1 MTTEITRDLVG
12 KVYVVTGAN
21 SGIGFAA
28 ASNFA
33 SRGAEVVMI
42 CRNPDLGLE
51 ALDKIRRN
59 SNNNNNGQELFT
71 ADFSSL
77 ASVSKVAKEILD
89 KHPRIDVLCNN
100 AGGANGSRRMTV
112 EGFEITFAVN
122 HLAGFLLTKKLL
134 PALERAAE
142 IDMARIVFT
151 SSYGHTNS
159 PLDFDDLNL
168 VHGYSTLKAY
178 GRSKLMNVLIARE
191 LHRRFKDKNIVS
203 SSFHPGAVR
212 TPIWRKGG
220 LVGTLLG
227 LVLYPFMRRV
237 EKGAETFIW
246 LASSEDD
253 TARNPNGD
261 YYFDLKLGSA
271 APFADKEAAEKLWR
285 ISEELIQPFI

>member
-59 SNNNNNGQELFT
+59 SNNNNNGQEMFT

-227 LVLYPFMRRV
+227 LVMYPFMRRV

>member
-42 CRNPDLGLE
+42 CRSPDLGLE

-59 SNNNNNGQELFT
+59 SNNNGQELFT

-178 GRSKLMNVLIARE
+178 GRSKLMNVLTARE

-227 LVLYPFMRRV
+227 LVMYPFMRRV

>member
-51 ALDKIRRN
+51 AMDKIRRN
-59 SNNNNNGQELFT
+59 SNNNGQELFT

-77 ASVSKVAKEILD
+77 TSVSKVAKEILD

-178 GRSKLMNVLIARE
+178 GRSKLMNVLTARE

-227 LVLYPFMRRV
+227 LVMYPFMRRV

-246 LASSEDD
+246 LAGSEDD

-271 APFADKEAAEKLWR
+271 ASFADKEAAEKLWR

>member
-59 SNNNNNGQELFT
+59 SNNNGQELFT

-77 ASVSKVAKEILD
+77 TSVSKVAKEILD

-178 GRSKLMNVLIARE
+178 GRSKLMNVLTARE

-227 LVLYPFMRRV
+227 LVMYPFMRRV

-261 YYFDLKLGSA
+261 YYFDLKQGSA

>member
-59 SNNNNNGQELFT
+59 SNNNGQELFT

-151 SSYGHTNS
+151 SSYCHTNS

-227 LVLYPFMRRV
+227 LVMYPFMRHV

>member
-59 SNNNNNGQELFT
+59 SNNNGQELFT

-178 GRSKLMNVLIARE
+178 GRSKLMNVLTARE

-227 LVLYPFMRRV
+227 LVMYPFMRRV

>member
-51 ALDKIRRN
+51 GLDKIRRN
-59 SNNNNNGQELFT
+59 SNNNDQELFT

-77 ASVSKVAKEILD
+77 TSVSKVAKKILD

-178 GRSKLMNVLIARE
+178 GRSKLMNVLTARE

-227 LVLYPFMRRV
+227 LVMYPFMRRV

>member
-1 MTTEITRDLVG
+1 
-12 KVYVVTGAN
+12 
-21 SGIGFAA
+21 
-28 ASNFA
+28 
-33 SRGAEVVMI
+33 MI

-59 SNNNNNGQELFT
+59 SNNNGQELFT

-77 ASVSKVAKEILD
+77 TSVSKVAKEILD

-178 GRSKLMNVLIARE
+178 GRSKLMNVLTARE

-203 SSFHPGAVR
+203 SAFHPGAVR

-227 LVLYPFMRRV
+227 LVMYPFMRRV

-271 APFADKEAAEKLWR
+271 ASFADKEAAEKLWR

>member
-59 SNNNNNGQELFT
+59 SNNNGQELFI

-77 ASVSKVAKEILD
+77 TSVSRVAKEILD

-178 GRSKLMNVLIARE
+178 GRSKLMNVLTARE

-227 LVLYPFMRRV
+227 LVMYPFMRRV

-253 TARNPNGD
+253 TARNTNGD

-271 APFADKEAAEKLWR
+271 APFADKEAAEKLWC

>member
-59 SNNNNNGQELFT
+59 SNNNGQELFT

-227 LVLYPFMRRV
+227 LVMYPFMRRV

-261 YYFDLKLGSA
+261 YYFDLKLGLA
-271 APFADKEAAEKLWR
+271 APFADKEAAEKLWC

>member
-59 SNNNNNGQELFT
+59 SNNNGQELFT

-227 LVLYPFMRRV
+227 LVMYPFMRRV

>member
-59 SNNNNNGQELFT
+59 SNNNDQELFT

-77 ASVSKVAKEILD
+77 TSVSKVAQDILD

-227 LVLYPFMRRV
+227 LVMYPFMRRV

>member
-1 MTTEITRDLVG
+1 
-12 KVYVVTGAN
+12 
-21 SGIGFAA
+21 
-28 ASNFA
+28 
-33 SRGAEVVMI
+33 
-42 CRNPDLGLE
+42 
-51 ALDKIRRN
+51 
-59 SNNNNNGQELFT
+59 
-71 ADFSSL
+71 
-77 ASVSKVAKEILD
+77 
-89 KHPRIDVLCNN
+89 
-100 AGGANGSRRMTV
+100 
-112 EGFEITFAVN
+112 
-122 HLAGFLLTKKLL
+122 
-134 PALERAAE
+134 
-142 IDMARIVFT
+142 
-151 SSYGHTNS
+151 
-159 PLDFDDLNL
+159 
-168 VHGYSTLKAY
+168 
-178 GRSKLMNVLIARE
+178 MNVLTARE

-227 LVLYPFMRRV
+227 LVMYPFMRRV